1 MFDEFYKLATPPFQL
16 TPDPQFWFESATH
29 RKAMAYLGYGLTQG
43 EGFVV
48 ITGEIGAG
56 KTTLTHHL
64 MNMVDPNR
72 ILAIRL
78 VSTQLD
84 GTGIVTAVAAA
95 LGIPTQG
102 QGKAGLLAT
111 IEHFVMDHARSG
123 QKLLII
129 VDEAQGLTH
138 EALEEL
144 RMLSNF
150 QNGGSAVVQLLLVGH
165 PELRDRLASD
175 ASLEQVRQRV
185 IAAHHLTTLEPSEVR
200 AYVEHRL
207 KTAGW
212 NGCPTFG
219 DDVWR
224 LLHAESGGV
233 PRRLNAIMHRVLLA
247 GAVDHCEHITVD
259 RIGAVLDDMAN
270 DIGTAAPASAV
281 EQPFAASA
289 HDQAAPVADTHMLD
303 VAARIAMLEAR
314 TEEQDAALRRIL
326 EVMVDWAESQDE
338 TAQTQHYG

>member
-1 MFDEFYKLATPPFQL
+1 MFDEFYKLTASPFQL
-16 TPDPQFWFESATH
+16 TPDPKFWFESATH

-64 MNMVDPNR
+64 MEQVDPTR
-72 ILAIRL
+72 ILPIRL

-95 LGIPTQG
+95 LGLPTQG
-102 QGKAGLLAT
+102 QGKAGLLAA
-111 IEHFVMDHARSG
+111 IEAFVTDRARSG

-150 QNGGSAVVQLLLVGH
+150 QLGNGAIVQLLLVGH

-200 AYVEHRL
+200 SYVEHRL
-207 KTAGW
+207 KRAGW
-212 NGCPTFG
+212 SGRPAFTE
-219 DDVWR
+219 DVWR

-233 PRRLNAIMHRVLLA
+233 PRRLNSIMHRVLLA
-247 GAVDHCEHITVD
+247 GAVEQCEIVSVD
-259 RIGAVLDDMAN
+259 LINAVLADMEQDSAPVS
-270 DIGTAAPASAV
+270 APASPEV
-281 EQPFAASA
+281 ASA
-289 HDQAAPVADTHMLD
+289 MADTHMLD
-303 VAARIAMLEAR
+303 VAARIATLEAR

-326 EVMVDWAESQDE
+326 EVMVEWAESQDQG
-338 TAQTQHYG
+338 AQQANFG

>member
-1 MFDEFYKLATPPFQL
+1 MYDEFYQLTAAPFQL
-16 TPDPQFWFESATH
+16 TPDPKFWFESATH

-64 MNMVDPNR
+64 MDQVDPTR

-84 GTGIVTAVAAA
+84 GTGIVTSVASAFG
-95 LGIPTQG
+95 LPTQG
-102 QGKAGLLAT
+102 QGKAGLLAA
-111 IEHFVMDHARSG
+111 IEAFVTDRARSG
-123 QKLLII
+123 QKVLII

-138 EALEEL
+138 EAMEEL

-150 QNGGSAVVQLLLVGH
+150 QLGGAAIIQLLLVGH

-175 ASLEQVRQRV
+175 PSLEQVRQRV
-185 IAAHHLTTLEPSEVR
+185 IAAHNLTTLEPSEVR
-200 AYVEHRL
+200 SYVEHRM
-207 KTAGW
+207 KCVGWAGR
-212 NGCPTFG
+212 PTFTE
-219 DDVWR
+219 DVWR
-224 LLHAESGGV
+224 LLHSQSGGV
-233 PRRLNAIMHRVLLA
+233 PRRLNSIMHRVLLA
-247 GAVDHCEHITVD
+247 GSVERCDVISANLIM
-259 RIGAVLDDMAN
+259 AVLQDMEDDLN
-270 DIGTAAPASAV
+270 GVAPYEATETS
-281 EQPFAASA
+281 
-289 HDQAAPVADTHMLD
+289 APVADTHMLD

-326 EVMVDWAESQDE
+326 EVMVEWAEGQDGPS
-338 TAQTQHYG
+338 AAASF